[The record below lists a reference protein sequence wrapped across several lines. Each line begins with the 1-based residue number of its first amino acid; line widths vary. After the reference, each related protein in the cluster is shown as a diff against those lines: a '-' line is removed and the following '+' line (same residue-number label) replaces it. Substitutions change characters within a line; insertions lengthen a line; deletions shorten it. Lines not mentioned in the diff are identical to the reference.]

1 MYYKK
6 EGDVDFSIP
15 LKGVL
20 GIEDYPDSKTLK
32 KTYHNEKSRAKKR
45 DKPLPTTF
53 HNPPAAPLLLTH
65 KRARDDDAPSPA
77 DRSKASRMAPK
88 ARGQAVASSQRPTR
102 AAAAKAI
109 EKFGGDDEDSV
120 GEDDEGDAGESE
132 EDADESEGSVSV
144 ESEGSVSVES
154 ESDEPKHGRKRKA
167 AATVRSGHK
176 SARGAAKMAVPT
188 AAVRGVPV
196 VPPDQRVEGLAEL
209 LVDAKSTDK
218 LATAEAWCIEQ
229 GADSVA
235 DLAGYESDFIAHLAL
250 PRIKT
255 DKLRTALKS
264 RLG

>member
-1 MYYKK
+1 
-6 EGDVDFSIP
+6 
-15 LKGVL
+15 
-20 GIEDYPDSKTLK
+20 
-32 KTYHNEKSRAKKR
+32 
-45 DKPLPTTF
+45 
-53 HNPPAAPLLLTH
+53 
-65 KRARDDDAPSPA
+65 
-77 DRSKASRMAPK
+77 MAPK
-88 ARGQAVASSQRPTR
+88 ATGQAAPSSQRPNR
-102 AAAAKAI
+102 AAAAKAAESI
-109 EKFGGDDEDSV
+109 CD
-120 GEDDEGDAGESE
+120 DDEGDESDAESE
-132 EDADESEGSVSV
+132 DDAD

-154 ESDEPKHGRKRKA
+154 ESDEPKRVRKRKA

-255 DKLRTALKS
+255 DKLRAALKS